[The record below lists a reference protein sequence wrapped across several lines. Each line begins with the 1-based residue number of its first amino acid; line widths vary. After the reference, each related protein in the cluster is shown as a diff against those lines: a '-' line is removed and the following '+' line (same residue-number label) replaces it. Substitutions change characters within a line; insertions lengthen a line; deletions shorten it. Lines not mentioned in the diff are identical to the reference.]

1 MMTFMLVLGWL
12 LAIAEFIAICL
23 FALGLNETLHKIK
36 NNTVSLAIQAGVS
49 REKIDEMLVSLK
61 LDGFD
66 EKKAKKN

>member
-1 MMTFMLVLGWL
+1 MTFLMILGWVV
-12 LAIAEFIAICL
+12 AVAEFVAICL
-23 FALGLNETLHKIK
+23 FSLGLNEVLHKIK